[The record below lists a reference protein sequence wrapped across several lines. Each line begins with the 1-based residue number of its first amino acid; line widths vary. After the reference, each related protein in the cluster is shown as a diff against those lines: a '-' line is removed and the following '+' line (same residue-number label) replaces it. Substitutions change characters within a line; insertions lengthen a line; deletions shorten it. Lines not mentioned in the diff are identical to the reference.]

1 MVRKNRKKI
10 TFRYYELPRDS
21 YVLPMLGGSWIRR
34 SEHENPE
41 LHYHNLLE
49 IGYCCQGEGEVILEK
64 GVYPYF
70 PETFTIIPRSCPHAT
85 LLGGNEKSQW
95 DYLFVDVE
103 KFLGI
108 YILAGAGLWR
118 KLPGGSI
125 RIPIFSRTVPI
136 QCWGIWYR
144 E

>member
-85 LLGGNEKSQW
+85 LLGGASGITCLWMWKNFW
-95 DYLFVDVE
+95 
-103 KFLGI
+103 GI

-125 RIPIFSRTVPI
+125 RIRIFSRTVPI

>member
-70 PETFTIIPRSCPHAT
+70 P
-85 LLGGNEKSQW
+85 
-95 DYLFVDVE
+95 
-103 KFLGI
+103 
-108 YILAGAGLWR
+108 
-118 KLPGGSI
+118 
-125 RIPIFSRTVPI
+125 
-136 QCWGIWYR
+136 
-144 E
+144 

>member
-103 KFLGI
+103 KFLGDL
-108 YILAGAGLWR
+108 Y
-118 KLPGGSI
+118 PGRSRFVEETTR
-125 RIPIFSRTVPI
+125 RINQNSYFLTHSA
-136 QCWGIWYR
+136 WYR

>member
-103 KFLGI
+103 KFLGDL
-108 YILAGAGLWR
+108 YS
-118 KLPGGSI
+118 PVGGYDFIPSPLCSFMSN
-125 RIPIFSRTVPI
+125 PIFHANSCRLYF
-136 QCWGIWYR
+136 GA
-144 E
+144 